1 VIADCDDINL
11 SLAILERAR
20 FVGLVEV
27 FALELSSHF
36 MSSITRCCVLA
47 DIPQK
52 IGFLIGNAPIDLC
65 QH

>member
-1 VIADCDDINL
+1 VIADRDDINL

-20 FVGLVEV
+20 FVGLVKV

-36 MSSITRCCVLA
+36 MSSITRCCALA
-47 DIPQK
+47 DIPQM
-52 IGFLIGNAPIDLC
+52 IGFLICNAPIDLC